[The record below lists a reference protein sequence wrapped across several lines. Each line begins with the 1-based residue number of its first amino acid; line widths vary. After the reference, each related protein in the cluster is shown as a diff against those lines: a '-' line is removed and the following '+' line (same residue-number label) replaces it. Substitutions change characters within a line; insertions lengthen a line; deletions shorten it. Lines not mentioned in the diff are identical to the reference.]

1 MNISS
6 EYLEKVLALWE
17 PGQYRF
23 LEYRED
29 NNWYKLI
36 NYSKTGDKEGLYTF
50 EERVEDNDHGYI
62 YGEWS
67 FCKVLHIKEEGEEP
81 VKIAQ
86 YAFNVYNRYVC
97 GLFLYGKE
105 LYAVVTTGLCVY
117 NERKVVR
124 KVWPNDEN
132 TVYLGSRGE
141 DDIPIFDEKLY
152 RIDAESGALFMEDD
166 GRYYVWNQEAKEW
179 VSKWDSPLYCDV
191 VTEVFLDK
199 KPFYHCSKETAE
211 LIMEKGYGAGDI
223 PGYSDLPHTESWAI
237 KLK

>member
-1 MNISS
+1 M
-6 EYLEKVLALWE
+6 
-17 PGQYRF
+17 
-23 LEYRED
+23 
-29 NNWYKLI
+29 
-36 NYSKTGDKEGLYTF
+36 
-50 EERVEDNDHGYI
+50 
-62 YGEWS
+62 
-67 FCKVLHIKEEGEEP
+67 LHIKEEGEEP

-166 GRYYVWNQEAKEW
+166 GRYYVWNQEAKE
-179 VSKWDSPLYCDV
+179 
-191 VTEVFLDK
+191 
-199 KPFYHCSKETAE
+199 
-211 LIMEKGYGAGDI
+211 
-223 PGYSDLPHTESWAI
+223 
-237 KLK
+237 